1 MDAIKTALGGVPGQ
15 IGVMVNGEYVKFPDA
30 VPEVTG
36 GRTMV
41 PVRAIV
47 EALGGEAD
55 MAGGKVTCKANNT
68 SLTFTPGSSEV
79 LVEYTGGELPGDGQI
94 FPMDCAPYIKGGR
107 TYVPVRFVAEAW
119 GCAVG
124 WDADTSTVVIVD
136 VDTLLGNATFDLM
149 DSFAAYCAKQEKNR
163 NDSRIR
169 YLQRM
174 VSTAKVISTDSG
186 EDTVGLFDK
195 VVAFHEKLGREM
207 TLRIV
212 TTLRSDAG
220 KGLISKESPVGK
232 AILGRK
238 AGDRVHVKVSN
249 DVQYDMVIR
258 SIEKGE
264 DDESLEIRQY

>member
-1 MDAIKTALGGVPGQ
+1 MRPRHSRFCLNFLLSASGNFCVYFNVV
-15 IGVMVNGEYVKFPDA
+15 IG
-30 VPEVTG
+30 
-36 GRTMV
+36 
-41 PVRAIV
+41 
-47 EALGGEAD
+47 
-55 MAGGKVTCKANNT
+55 
-68 SLTFTPGSSEV
+68 
-79 LVEYTGGELPGDGQI
+79 
-94 FPMDCAPYIKGGR
+94 APYRVAGQTPRGAGLLDVPLEYEHYSLGYAAKKRLAISSPLCHNRATRQEKRGIPMYDELTEVDIKKMKEEIDYR
-107 TYVPVRFVAEAW
+107 VRVLRPRLIE
-119 GCAVG
+119 
-124 WDADTSTVVIVD
+124 D
-136 VDTLLGNATFDLM
+136 VQTARAFGDL
-149 DSFAAYCAKQEKNR
+149 SENFEYKCAKQEKNR

-238 AGDRVHVKVSN
+238 AGDRVHVKVSD

-264 DDESLEIRQY
+264 DDESLEIRKY